1 MNLSFYSLV
10 INVHFIFQTSDNRK
24 KLLDEMAIHIQNKT
38 AESDETIDKLN
49 KELALLNANMQ
60 ELNIEKNGLQDII
73 DKLESKELA
82 YKEKIESLEA
92 STAELEMVVAQNK
105 SKSDQD
111 VVNLKETFNDDL
123 RILKDEHEI
132 NIRDLTMQLE
142 IGKQNSNIHFY
153 TENIFAS
160 YIWRF
165 IYYKI

>member
-1 MNLSFYSLV
+1 
-10 INVHFIFQTSDNRK
+10 
-24 KLLDEMAIHIQNKT
+24 MAIHIQNKT
-38 AESDETIDKLN
+38 AESDESIDKLN

-60 ELNIEKNGLQDII
+60 ELDIEKNGLQDII
-73 DKLESKELA
+73 DRLESKELG
-82 YKEKIESLEA
+82 YKEKIVSLEA

-142 IGKQNSNIHFY
+142 IGKQKFSYLERHSFSHMFY
-153 TENIFAS
+153 
-160 YIWRF
+160 
-165 IYYKI
+165 

>member
-1 MNLSFYSLV
+1 
-10 INVHFIFQTSDNRK
+10 
-24 KLLDEMAIHIQNKT
+24 MAIHIQNKT
-38 AESDETIDKLN
+38 AESDESIDKLN

-60 ELNIEKNGLQDII
+60 ELDIEKNGLQDII
-73 DKLESKELA
+73 DRLESKELG
-82 YKEKIESLEA
+82 YKEKIVSLEA

-142 IGKQNSNIHFY
+142 IGKQRVNSSAFLILINYQKFIRKLTEIYQKFNRNLSEFY
-153 TENIFAS
+153 QNL
-160 YIWRF
+160 
-165 IYYKI
+165 

>member
-142 IGKQNSNIHFY
+142 IGKQKSNIH
-153 TENIFAS
+153 
-160 YIWRF
+160 
-165 IYYKI
+165 IYYVYVFFTSRKI

>member
-142 IGKQNSNIHFY
+142 IGKLKPGPKNLRKTSKITHY
-153 TENIFAS
+153 
-160 YIWRF
+160 F
-165 IYYKI
+165 IKSGLF